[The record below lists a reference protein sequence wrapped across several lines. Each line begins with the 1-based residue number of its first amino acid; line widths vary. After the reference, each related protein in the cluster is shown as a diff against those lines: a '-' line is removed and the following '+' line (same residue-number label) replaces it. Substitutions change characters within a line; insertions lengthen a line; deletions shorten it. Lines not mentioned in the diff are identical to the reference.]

1 MRLDMLVTPALG
13 LLGFTTTVSAL
24 QRPLPLVRR
33 SDVTD
38 GGHKAEYASIPID
51 HNDTSVGTYQNRYWV
66 NEEHYTPGGPVF
78 VIASGESSGQGI
90 ADHLVFNSSGSFGDL
105 LKEFH
110 GMGLVWEHRYYGDSF
125 PFPIQQDPAPEH
137 MKYLTVSQALA
148 DLPHFAKTFSR
159 DNFNDIDLTPK
170 KTPWIMIGGSYSGM
184 LAAFTRNEYPDTIF
198 ASFASSAPVQAR
210 IDMSAYFEPIYRG
223 MVADGLEACTKDVH
237 AAMEYIDE
245 QLSND
250 ETAASIKQLFLGPEA
265 EKNSN
270 GDFADALSYFYYGF
284 QSIGVQDH
292 PFGVK
297 AWCTYLE
304 TDPDTNQ
311 TAGPEGMAPS
321 RGGQYVAERLASW
334 PNFVSLVNDADDEM
348 NCKGIDETKPL
359 SCDLGKPAVEPLLI
373 SWYWQYCTE
382 LGYYQTSNVGPHQ
395 LLPKYNDVEYQQEVC
410 NRQFPTAIK
419 SGQFPSKP
427 QVDAVNAEHGGWTIR
442 PSNVYWTEGE
452 FDPWRT
458 LSPFSTEDF
467 APKGVKYTTDI
478 PKCGV
483 QTAQDTLFGYIL
495 EDKEHVADV
504 GIGGTVDT
512 TTKTSWNIFK
522 AALHEWLRC
531 FEGQKKGDSA

>member
-1 MRLDMLVTPALG
+1 
-13 LLGFTTTVSAL
+13 
-24 QRPLPLVRR
+24 
-33 SDVTD
+33 
-38 GGHKAEYASIPID
+38 
-51 HNDTSVGTYQNRYWV
+51 
-66 NEEHYTPGGPVF
+66 
-78 VIASGESSGQGI
+78 
-90 ADHLVFNSSGSFGDL
+90 
-105 LKEFH
+105 
-110 GMGLVWEHRYYGDSF
+110 
-125 PFPIQQDPAPEH
+125 

-148 DLPHFAKTFSR
+148 DLPHFAETFSR
-159 DNFNDIDLTPK
+159 DNFDDIDLTPQE
-170 KTPWIMIGGSYSGM
+170 TPWIMVGGSYSGM

-198 ASFASSAPVQAR
+198 AAFASSAPVQTR
-210 IDMSAYFEPIYRG
+210 IDMSAYYEPIYRG
-223 MVADGLEACTKDVH
+223 MVANGLEACTRDVH

-284 QSIGVQDH
+284 QSIGTQDH
-292 PFGVK
+292 QFGVK

-321 RGGQYVAERLASW
+321 RGGRYVAERLASW
-334 PNFVSLVNDADDEM
+334 PNFAPLVNKADDEM
-348 NCKGIDETKPL
+348 NCKGTNETKPL
-359 SCDLGKPAVEPLLI
+359 SCDLGKPTMEPTFI

-382 LGYYQTSNVGPHQ
+382 LGYYQISNVGPHQ
-395 LLPKYNDVEYQQEVC
+395 LLPKYNDMEYQQEVC

-419 SGQFPSKP
+419 SGQFPSEP
-427 QVDAVNAEHGGWTIR
+427 QVNAVNAEHGGWTIR
-442 PSNVYWTEGE
+442 PSNVYWSEGE

-495 EDKEHVADV
+495 EGKEHVADV
-504 GIGGTVDT
+504 GVGGTVDT
-512 TTKTSWNIFK
+512 TTQTSWNIFK
-522 AALHEWLRC
+522 AALHEWLPC
-531 FEGQKKGDSA
+531 FEGQKKPGLETGEWFVRGDRMYIA